1 MKYGGFSVKLPNTW
15 IKDKFPEGK
24 KTGRPKHSRLAQQ
37 EGKKKGGALGVAS
50 PCALARTVEE
60 AGQAGCWA
68 GALG

>member
-1 MKYGGFSVKLPNTW
+1 MIW
-15 IKDKFPEGK
+15 AE
-24 KTGRPKHSRLAQQ
+24 TGWATTG
-37 EGKKKGGALGVAS
+37 EKKKEGALGVAS